1 MCEAAM
7 GLINAKICSMQNE
20 FSERVWGET
29 RMVDARC
36 QHVVL
41 LLEIIDAQADEECRL
56 NLGEVADGPDTGDN
70 NNLAN
75 NDENPACG
83 QPRRDS
89 RPCTHGAARSE
100 AQENFGLLTC
110 SSASPASPA
119 DVGHYDE
126 ASFTCN
132 AEDLAAARSVWV
144 KCSKEKAKLSEGRM
158 MHAWSY
164 DAVTETCPMQHPLML
179 VRAIAAR
186 KRQGPGG
193 MICRHWPV
201 RDFSPQLLKRA
212 L

>member
-7 GLINAKICSMQNE
+7 GLINAKNFSAQNE
-20 FSERVWGET
+20 LRVWGET
-29 RMVDARC
+29 RMVDARY

-41 LLEIIDAQADEECRL
+41 LLEILDAPADEERRL
-56 NLGEVADGPDTGDN
+56 NLGEVADGPGTGDN
-70 NNLAN
+70 NFAN

-83 QPRRDS
+83 QPQQDS
-89 RPCTHGAARSE
+89 RPCAHGAARSE
-100 AQENFGLLTC
+100 AQDDFGLLTC

>member
-7 GLINAKICSMQNE
+7 GLINAKNFSAQNE
-20 FSERVWGET
+20 LRVWGET
-29 RMVDARC
+29 RMVDARY

-41 LLEIIDAQADEECRL
+41 LLEILDAQADEECRL
-56 NLGEVADGPDTGDN
+56 NLGEVADGPGTGD

-100 AQENFGLLTC
+100 AQEDFGLLTC

-126 ASFTCN
+126 ASFTCS

-144 KCSKEKAKLSEGRM
+144 NCSKEKAKLSEGRT

-164 DAVTETCPMQHPLML
+164 GLM
-179 VRAIAAR
+179 
-186 KRQGPGG
+186 P
-193 MICRHWPV
+193 
-201 RDFSPQLLKRA
+201 
-212 L
+212 